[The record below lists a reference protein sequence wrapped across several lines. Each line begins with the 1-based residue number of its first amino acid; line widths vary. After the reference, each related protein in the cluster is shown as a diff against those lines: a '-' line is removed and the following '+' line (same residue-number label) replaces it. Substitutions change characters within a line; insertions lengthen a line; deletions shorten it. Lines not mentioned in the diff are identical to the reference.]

1 MHYQLPISTKAI
13 ARILRQA
20 GLARKKKKKW
30 KKQRDLREEKRK
42 LRPLQMI
49 EIDTKDLSDI
59 EHYWPQMCKLKLPRY
74 QCTARDVR
82 TGGQRISYG
91 ESKETTNAATFAR
104 YLLSQLTHYG
114 VDLSQAIIQTDNGSE
129 FIGSVQKR
137 KGRSAFI
144 RV

>member
-1 MHYQLPISTKAI
+1 
-13 ARILRQA
+13 
-20 GLARKKKKKW
+20 
-30 KKQRDLREEKRK
+30 
-42 LRPLQMI
+42 
-49 EIDTKDLSDI
+49 
-59 EHYWPQMCKLKLPRY
+59 PQMHKSKLPRY

-82 TGGQRISYG
+82 TGGQWISYG
-91 ESKETTNAATFAR
+91 ESKETTNAASFAR

-114 VDLSQAIIQTDNGSE
+114 LDLSEVIIQTGNASE